1 MLSFSAFTPFLVLLK
16 RKNYNLLSDKRLACK
31 ATFHFPIEAP
41 FPRLASESEVEV
53 QEVLH

>member
-1 MLSFSAFTPFLVLLK
+1 MVLSFSAFTPFLLW
-16 RKNYNLLSDKRLACK
+16 NLLSDKRLACK

-41 FPRLASESEVEV
+41 FPPLASEWEVEV